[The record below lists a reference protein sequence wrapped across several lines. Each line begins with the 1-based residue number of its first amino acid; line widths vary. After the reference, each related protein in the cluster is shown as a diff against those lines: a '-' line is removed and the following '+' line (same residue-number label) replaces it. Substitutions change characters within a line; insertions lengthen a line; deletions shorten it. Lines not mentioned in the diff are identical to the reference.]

1 MSTEPMRD
9 IAVGESETDKTE
21 KKLQKYLFFSLDA
34 VEYGVDI
41 SLVQEI
47 ITLPQI
53 SPIPSTK
60 KFCKGVINIRGS
72 IVPVIDMRIK
82 LGKEPC
88 EYTEST
94 CIIVLELAG
103 ERIGAIVEKVL
114 EVVEIASTQLLDS
127 PAKTETTGFRSISS
141 KILGSAGGKR
151 QILDLYQ
158 VFDLEPES

>member
-1 MSTEPMRD
+1 MSNELVRD
-9 IAVGESETDKTE
+9 ALGNEAEVDKAE
-21 KKLQKYLFFSLDA
+21 KNLQKYLFFSLDA
-34 VEYGVDI
+34 VEYGVEI
-41 SLVQEI
+41 GLVQEI

-88 EYTEST
+88 EYTEKT

-103 ERIGAIVEKVL
+103 ERIGAIVERVL
-114 EVVEIASTQLLDS
+114 EVVEISSDKLLES
-127 PAKTETTGFRSISS
+127 PSKFESNGYQSISS
-141 KILGSAGGKR
+141 KILSDAGGKR

-158 VFDLEPES
+158 VFDLEAEA